1 MVEYDN
7 KSWLKLFLTLEGSV
21 LPSIMP
27 RILICGVFAA
37 AIQALH
43 LWVTPLNGVVATPWQ
58 LVGLALGLLL
68 VFRTNTAYER
78 YWEGRRMWGAV
89 VNSTRNFTVATLS
102 YLDPSHAD
110 TPAIQQRLIKLIAA
124 YPALMKQRLRDEKN
138 LEEVAHLITESDK
151 AVLTAA
157 SNVPLTLEI
166 LIARTLHEAQQK
178 NLFTPPQIR
187 IWDLSLVELINA
199 LGACE
204 RIKNTPLPIAYVLH
218 LKRFLYIFCLSLPFP
233 LASSFGWW
241 SVLIVMLFGYAFI
254 GIEEIGVEIEDPFG
268 TDPNDLPLDKICQT
282 IQSTLLDT
290 LNKHTV

>member
-21 LPSIMP
+21 LPSIMS
-27 RILICGVFAA
+27 RILICGVFTAA
-37 AIQALH
+37 THAIH

-89 VNSTRNFTVATLS
+89 VNYTRNFTVATLS
-102 YLDPSHAD
+102 YLDPNHPD

-138 LEEVAHLITESDK
+138 LDEVAHLITAEDK
-151 AVLTAA
+151 AVLTN
-157 SNVPLTLEI
+157 STHLPLNLEM
-166 LIARTLHEAQQK
+166 LIAHTLLQAQQK
-178 NLFTPPQIR
+178 QLFSAEQLR
-187 IWDLSLVELINA
+187 IWDTSLVELMNA

-233 LASSFGWW
+233 LVSSFGWW

-268 TDPNDLPLDKICQT
+268 TDPNDLPLDKICQGV
-282 IQSTLLDT
+282 QSTLLDI
-290 LNKHTV
+290 LKKHTV